1 MGAMELKE
9 RYRRRPGL
17 PWREEQE
24 AASAALAALAA
35 GRDAGGEGTLL
46 VVERGRITEL
56 NLLGGEIWKLCDGTR
71 DVGAIVEELLP
82 RFEVERDELDRDV
95 RGFLADLVARGWV
108 VPA

>member
-1 MGAMELKE
+1 MELSA

-17 PWREEQE
+17 PWREEPE
-24 AASAALAALAA
+24 AAREALAALEA
-35 GRDAGGEGTLL
+35 GRDAAGEGTLL

-71 DVGAIVEELLP
+71 DVAAIVEALLP
-82 RFEVERDELDRDV
+82 RFEVGRDELARDV
-95 RGFLADLVARGWV
+95 VEFLGDLVARGWL